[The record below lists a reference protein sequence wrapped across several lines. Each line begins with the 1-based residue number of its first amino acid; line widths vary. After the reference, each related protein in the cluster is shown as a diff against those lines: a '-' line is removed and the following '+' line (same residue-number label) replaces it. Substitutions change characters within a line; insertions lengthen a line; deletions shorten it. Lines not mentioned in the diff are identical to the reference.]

1 MIFNVLEKLKQG
13 LNKTRKLL
21 STDIGEI
28 LKGRKIDEETLCQL
42 EETLIKSDMGIETTE
57 KIINHLKQA
66 YRDGKLTDSE
76 KVQEYLK
83 QELISTL
90 KASPNGSS
98 GRSGNTDL
106 IKANTPP
113 TVILISGVN
122 GTGKTTSIAKLAYL
136 LKKDNKKIILAAS
149 DTFRAAAIEQL
160 NIWAERIGVEIIGH
174 QTGADPAAVVFD
186 AVEAAIAR
194 HADFLIVD
202 TAGRLHT
209 KTNLMNELTKIKNV
223 INKKIPGAPHET
235 LLVLDA
241 TTGQNAIIQAKQ
253 FNEAVNITGLF
264 LAKLDGTAKG
274 GIIVAIKN
282 QLNIPV
288 KFIGLGEQIDDIE
301 AFNPERFVNALFES
315 V

>member
-1 MIFNVLEKLKQG
+1 MIFNVLEKLKHG

-28 LKGRKIDEETLCQL
+28 LKGRKIDEETICQL
-42 EETLIKSDMGIETTE
+42 EETLIKADMGIETTD
-57 KIINHLKQA
+57 KIITHLKQA
-66 YRDGKLTDSE
+66 YKEGKLTDSE

-83 QELISTL
+83 AELISTL
-90 KASPNGSS
+90 KGGS
-98 GRSGNTDL
+98 TDL

-113 TVILISGVN
+113 TVILVSGVN

-174 QTGADPAAVVFD
+174 ATGADPAAVVFD

-209 KTNLMNELTKIKNV
+209 KTNLMNELTKIRNV
-223 INKKIPGAPHET
+223 ISKKIPGAPHET

-288 KFIGLGEQIDDIE
+288 KFIGLGEQIEDIE
-301 AFNPERFVNALFES
+301 AFDPERFVNALFETT
-315 V
+315 